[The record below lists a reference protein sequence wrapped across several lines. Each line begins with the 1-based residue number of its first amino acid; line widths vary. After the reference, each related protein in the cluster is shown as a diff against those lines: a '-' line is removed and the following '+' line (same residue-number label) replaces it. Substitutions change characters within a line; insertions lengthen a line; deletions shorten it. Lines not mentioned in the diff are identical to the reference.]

1 MKVVTQSLLTATVFL
16 FAGMALFAQ
25 TEDWQNPGVVER
37 NRLPMSTF
45 FTTDQQNTL
54 SLSGMWKFYFNPS
67 VTSRLKGFEAVGYDD
82 SSWGEIPVPGMFE
95 LNGYGDPLYVNIGYP
110 WRGNYQTNPPIP
122 PTEDNY
128 VGQYRR
134 TFTVDKSWI
143 GKQICICIGSA
154 TSNVRVWVNGKE
166 VGYSQDSKLEARFD
180 ITKAVKEGENV
191 IAMEVFR
198 WCDGTYL
205 EDQDFWR
212 FTGIARGIYV
222 YTREKKR
229 IEDIHVKGDMDG
241 NFSVYTEV
249 TPGVTT
255 VDYSL
260 IDSDGKTVSTFST
273 PVARK
278 FEESENG
285 NVALRYEGSISS
297 PKLWSAEDPNLYS
310 LKVTARDGKGVCES
324 ATVRMGFRT
333 VEVKGAQFLVNGK
346 QVLIKGVDRHEL
358 DPYKGYVLSV
368 EDMIR
373 DIRIMK
379 ELNVNAVRTSHYP
392 NDPVWYDLC
401 DEYGIYV
408 TDEANI
414 ESHGMGYGDATLAK
428 RTDFTEAHMQR
439 GQRMVKRDFN
449 HPCIVVW
456 SMGNEAGNGE
466 NFYKLY
472 DWIKAYDPSRPV
484 QYERAGRDRNTDI
497 YCPMYLGVQ
506 GCIRYATSDPDRPLI
521 QCEYAHAMGNSIG
534 NFKEYWD
541 AVRKYPAYQGG
552 YIWDFVDQAI
562 IWPSNVE
569 GVDHFFAF
577 GGDFNDHDASDG
589 SFNCNGVI
597 AADRTYHP
605 HSYEVRYQYR
615 SILTTPSSLEGDIKV
630 DVYNENFFIGLDR
643 YRMEWSVE
651 AEGEKVLCGS
661 VENLSVDPGKTSTVS
676 LGITLDQIKEAA
688 MKANCCAEDIYLNIN
703 YVLKR
708 KDGLLPAGSIVAYDQ
723 IAISEG
729 EGPWF
734 TPGSAAPKNS
744 SAPILKDGKIS
755 GSFVYAEGTQGQR
768 VSSWEIGFVDGALS
782 SYKIDGKS
790 LIDEPLMPA
799 FGRAPIE
806 NDLGARNEVR
816 SKMWMYPEFKVS
828 STETVNDGNVIVVK
842 TVYQPLE
849 GKAGVE
855 MTYRIYPDGTVDGKE
870 KLVDKGGLSECPDL
884 LRFGMEFAMGGTY
897 SDLEFF
903 GKGPFEN
910 YSDRNTAALV
920 GKYNQTVDEQYHYGY
935 VRTQE
940 SGTKTG
946 MRYFRITDVNGKG
959 LEITSPVRFSASA
972 IPFSRK
978 MLDVS
983 IDDPRPR
990 PNPTNTQSGRAQHSL
1005 EMLPAAFVG
1014 NRPAGKTYVNF
1025 DLVQMGV
1032 GGDNSWG
1039 ARPMEPYLIHAKEME
1054 FDFII
1059 HPVNN

>member
-1 MKVVTQSLLTATVFL
+1 MKPIMTSLLVAAIL
-16 FAGMALFAQ
+16 PIAGQSISAQ
-25 TEDWQNPGVVER
+25 TEDWLNPGVVER
-37 NRLPMSTF
+37 NRLPMSTS
-45 FTTDQQNTL
+45 FTTDQQKTI
-54 SLSGMWKFYFNPS
+54 SLSGMWKFHFNPS
-67 VTSRLKGFEAVGYDD
+67 VDTRLKGFEAVGYND
-82 SSWGEIPVPGMFE
+82 SSWDEIPVPGMLE
-95 LNGYGDPLYVNIGYP
+95 LNGYGDPLYVNIGYA
-110 WRGNYQTNPPIP
+110 WRGNFQTNPPIV
-122 PTEDNY
+122 PTKDNY

-191 IAMEVFR
+191 IALEVFR
-198 WCDGTYL
+198 WCDGSYL

-229 IEDIHVKGDMDG
+229 IEDIHIKGDMDG
-241 NFSVYTEV
+241 NFSVYAEV
-249 TPGVTT
+249 TPGVTS
-255 VDYSL
+255 VDYILTDPS
-260 IDSDGKTVSTFST
+260 GKQVASFTT

-285 NVALRYEGSISS
+285 NVALRYEGKISS
-297 PKLWSAEDPNLYS
+297 PELWSAEDPNLYKLS
-310 LKVTARDGKGVCES
+310 VTAKDSKGVCES
-324 ATVRMGFRT
+324 ASVRMGFRT

-346 QVLIKGVDRHEL
+346 QVLIKGVDRHEI
-358 DPYKGYVLSV
+358 DPYKGYVLSR

-392 NDPVWYDLC
+392 NDPIWYDLC

-414 ESHGMGYGDATLAK
+414 ESHGMGYGEASLAH
-428 RTDFTEAHMQR
+428 RTDFTLAHMQR
-439 GQRMVKRDFN
+439 GQRMVQRDFN
-449 HPCIVVW
+449 HPCVVVW
-456 SMGNEAGNGE
+456 SLGNEAGNGV
-466 NFYKLY
+466 NFYQLY
-472 DWIKAYDPSRPV
+472 DWIKAYDSSRPV

-497 YCPMYLGVQ
+497 YCPMYLGVE
-506 GCIRYATSDPDRPLI
+506 GAIRYATSNPDRPLI

-562 IWPSNVE
+562 SWPVNKE
-569 GVDHFFAF
+569 GTDHIFAF

-615 SILTTPSSLEGDIKV
+615 SILTTPASLEGDIKV
-630 DVYNENFFIGLDR
+630 NVYNENFFINLDR

-651 AEGEKVLCGS
+651 AEGQRILTGIVEKI
-661 VENLSVDPGKTSTVS
+661 DAAPGQTVTVP

-688 MKANCCAEDIYLNIN
+688 AEQCCCADDIYLNVN
-703 YVLKR
+703 FVLKK
-708 KDGLLPAGSIVAYDQ
+708 KDGLLPAGSIVSYDQ
-723 IAISEG
+723 IAISES
-729 EGPWF
+729 EGPSF
-734 TPGSAAPKNS
+734 DPGSAAAGS
-744 SAPILKDGKIS
+744 SIKYEGGKFS
-755 GSFVYAEGTQGQR
+755 GSFVYSDGTQGKR
-768 VSSWEIGFVDGALS
+768 VSSWEIAFTDGAVS
-782 SYKIDGKS
+782 SYRIDGKS
-790 LIDEPLMPA
+790 LIEEPLMPA

-806 NDLGARNEVR
+806 NDLGARNELR
-816 SKMWMYPEFKVS
+816 SKMWMYPEFKVE
-828 STETVNDGNVIVVK
+828 STDVRKDGDNYIVR

-849 GKAGVE
+849 GKAKVA
-855 MTYRIYPDGTVDGKE
+855 MTYTIYPDGTIEGKE
-870 KLVDKGGLSECPDL
+870 SLLDAGGLSECPDL
-884 LRFGMEFAMGGTY
+884 LRFGMEFTMGGKY
-897 SDLEFF
+897 SNLEFF

-910 YSDRNTAALV
+910 YADRNSAALM
-920 GKYNQTVDEQYHYGY
+920 GHYKQTVNEQYHYGY

-946 MRYFRITDVNGKG
+946 MKYFRVTDANGTG
-959 LEITSPVRFSASA
+959 LEITSDKKFSASA
-972 IPFSRK
+972 LPFGRK
-978 MLDVS
+978 TLDLS
-983 IDDPRPR
+983 IGDPRPR
-990 PNPTNTQSGRAQHSL
+990 PNPTNTQSGKAQHSL
-1005 EMLPAAFVG
+1005 EMKALAFE
-1014 NRPAGKTYVNF
+1014 NDREKGKTFVNF
-1025 DLVQMGV
+1025 DMVQMGV

-1039 ARPMEPYLIHAKEME
+1039 ARPMEPYLIHAKEMD
-1054 FDFII
+1054 FNFII
-1059 HPVNN
+1059 RPVNN

>member
-1 MKVVTQSLLTATVFL
+1 MRQIVKTLLLAAILPMAGLSLP
-16 FAGMALFAQ
+16 AQ
-25 TEDWQNPGVVER
+25 TEDWQNPGLVER
-37 NRLPMSTF
+37 NRLPMSTS

-54 SLSGMWKFYFNPS
+54 SLSGMWKFNFNPS
-67 VTSRLKGFEAVGYDD
+67 VATRLKGFEAVGYND
-82 SSWGEIPVPGMFE
+82 SSWDEIPVPGMLE
-95 LNGYGDPLYVNIGYP
+95 LNGYGDPLYVNIGYA
-110 WRGNYQTNPPIP
+110 WRGNYKTNPPIP

-198 WCDGTYL
+198 WCDGSYL

-229 IEDIHVKGDMDG
+229 IEDIHVRGEMNG
-241 NFSVYTEV
+241 NFSVETEV
-249 TPGVTT
+249 TPGITT
-255 VDYSL
+255 VEYALKDA
-260 IDSDGKTVSTFST
+260 DGKTVSTFST

-278 FEESENG
+278 FEESERG
-285 NVALRYEGSISS
+285 NVLLRYEGNIPS
-297 PKLWSAEDPNLYS
+297 PELWSAESPNLYRLS
-310 LKVTARDGKGVCES
+310 VVAKDGKGVCES
-324 ATVRMGFRT
+324 TTVNMGFRT

-346 QVLIKGVDRHEL
+346 QVLIKGVDRHEI
-358 DPYKGYVLSV
+358 DPYKGYVLSE

-392 NDPVWYDLC
+392 NDPHWYDLC
-401 DEYGIYV
+401 DQYGIYV

-414 ESHGMGYGDATLAK
+414 ESHGMGYGEASLAH
-428 RTDFTEAHMQR
+428 RTDFTYAHMQR
-439 GQRMVKRDFN
+439 GQRMVQRDFN
-449 HPCIVVW
+449 HPCVIVW

-466 NFYKLY
+466 NFYQLY

-497 YCPMYLGVQ
+497 YCPMYLGVE
-506 GCIRYATSDPDRPLI
+506 GCIRYATGNPDRPLI
-521 QCEYAHAMGNSIG
+521 QCEYAHAMGNSMG
-534 NFKEYWD
+534 DFKEYWD
-541 AVRKYPAYQGG
+541 TIREYPAYQGG

-562 IWPSNVE
+562 IWPVKNA
-569 GVDHFFAF
+569 GTDHIFAF

-615 SILTTPSSLEGDIKV
+615 SILTTPASLDGEIKLN
-630 DVYNENFFIGLDR
+630 VYNENFFIDLGR
-643 YRMEWSVE
+643 YRLEWAVE
-651 AEGEKVLCGS
+651 AEGEKVLSG
-661 VENLSVDPGKTSTVS
+661 VVDDLKAGPGQTVTVP
-676 LGITLDQIKEAA
+676 LGVTLDQIKEAA
-688 MKANCCAEDIYLNIN
+688 AKVDCCADDIFLNVNYL
-703 YVLKR
+703 LKTM
-708 KDGLLPAGSIVAYDQ
+708 DGLLPAGSIVAYDQ
-723 IAISEG
+723 IAISES
-729 EGPWF
+729 EGSSF
-734 TPGSAAPKNS
+734 VPGSAAVTS
-744 SAPILKDGKIS
+744 SKIVRSGSTFS
-755 GSFVYAEGTQGQR
+755 GSFVYARGTQGQR
-768 VSSWEIGFVDGALS
+768 VSAWEVSFTDGAIS
-782 SYKIDGKS
+782 SYKVDGKS
-790 LIDEPLMPA
+790 LIEEPIMPS

-816 SKMWMYPEFKVS
+816 SRMWMYPEFKLES
-828 STETVNDGNVIVVK
+828 SEIATEGDNFLVK
-842 TVYQPLE
+842 TVYSPIE
-849 GKAGVE
+849 GKARVV
-855 MTYRIYPDGTVDGKE
+855 MTYRIYPDGTIEGNESLQDA
-870 KLVDKGGLSECPDL
+870 GGLTECPDL
-884 LRFGMEFAMGGTY
+884 FRFGMEFTMGGRY
-897 SDLEFF
+897 SNLDFF

-910 YSDRNTAALV
+910 YADRNSAAIV
-920 GKYNQTVDEQYHYGY
+920 GHYSQTVNDQYHYGY

-946 MRYFRITDVNGKG
+946 MRYFRITDANGTG
-959 LEITSPVRFSASA
+959 LEITSPVKFSASA

-1005 EMLPAAFVG
+1005 EMKAFAFE
-1014 NRPAGKTYVNF
+1014 NDRPSGKTYVNF

-1039 ARPMEPYLIHAKEME
+1039 ARPLEPYLIHAKEME

>member
-1 MKVVTQSLLTATVFL
+1 MKPFFKLI
-16 FAGMALFAQ
+16 FAAAVLPLAGAVSSAQ
-25 TEDWQNPGVVER
+25 KMEDWQDPGIVER
-37 NRLPMSTF
+37 NRLPMSAT

-54 SLSGMWKFYFNPS
+54 SLSGMWKFHFNPS
-67 VTSRLKGFEAVGYDD
+67 VTTRLKGFEAVGYND
-82 SSWGEIPVPGMFE
+82 SSWDEIPVPGMLE
-95 LNGYGDPLYVNIGYP
+95 LNGYGDPLYVNIGYA
-110 WRGNYQTNPPIP
+110 WRGNYETNPPYP
-122 PTEDNY
+122 ATEDNY

-143 GKQICICIGSA
+143 GKQICLCIGSA

-166 VGYSQDSKLEARFD
+166 VGYSEDSKLEARFD

-191 IAMEVFR
+191 IALEIFR

-222 YTREKKR
+222 YTREQRR
-229 IEDIHVKGDMDG
+229 IEDIHIKGDMDG
-241 NFSVYTEV
+241 NFSVYAEV
-249 TPGVTT
+249 TPGITT
-255 VDYSL
+255 VQYTLTDPEGTEVAS
-260 IDSDGKTVSTFST
+260 FAT
-273 PVARK
+273 PVPRR

-285 NVALRYEGSISS
+285 NVALRYEGKVSS
-297 PKLWSAEDPNLYS
+297 PKLWSAEDPNLYR
-310 LKVTARDGKGVCES
+310 LTVTAKDGKGVCES
-324 ATVRMGFRT
+324 TSVRMGFRT

-346 QVLIKGVDRHEL
+346 PVLIKGVDRHEI
-358 DPYKGYVLSV
+358 DPYGGYVLSR

-428 RTDFTEAHMQR
+428 RTDFTYAHLQR

-449 HPCIVVW
+449 HPCVVVW

-466 NFYKLY
+466 NFYQLY
-472 DWIKAYDPSRPV
+472 DWIKAYDSSRPV

-497 YCPMYLGVQ
+497 YCPMYLGVE
-506 GCIRYATSDPDRPLI
+506 GCIRYATSNPDRPLI

-562 IWPSNVE
+562 SWPVNT
-569 GVDHFFAF
+569 GGTDHIFAF

-615 SILTTPSSLEGDIKV
+615 SILTSPASLEGEIKV
-630 DVYNENFFIGLDR
+630 NVYNENFFIDLGR
-643 YRMEWSVE
+643 YRLEWNVE
-651 AEGEKVLCGS
+651 AEGEKILTGS
-661 VENLSVDPGKTSTVS
+661 VENLDVAPGQTATVS
-676 LGITLDQIKEAA
+676 LGVTLDQIKEAA
-688 MKANCCAEDIYLNIN
+688 AKACCCADDIYLNVN
-703 YVLKR
+703 YVLKG
-708 KDGLLPAGSIVAYDQ
+708 KDGLLPAGSVVSYDQ
-723 IAISEG
+723 IAISES
-729 EGPWF
+729 EGASF
-734 TPGSAAPKNS
+734 RGGDASVS
-744 SAPILKDGKIS
+744 GGKIIRDGNTFS
-755 GSFVYAEGTQGQR
+755 GSFVYSAGTQQPR
-768 VSSWEIGFVDGALS
+768 ISAWEIGFIDGAIA

-790 LIDEPLMPA
+790 LIEEPLMPA

-816 SKMWMYPEFKVS
+816 SKMWMYPEFKVK
-828 STETVNDGNVIVVK
+828 STDVSKDGDNYVVK
-842 TVYQPLE
+842 TVYEPLE
-849 GKAGVE
+849 GKAGVQ
-855 MTYRIYPDGTVDGKE
+855 MVYRIYPDGTVEGTESLTDE
-870 KLVDKGGLSECPDL
+870 GGLSECPDL
-884 LRFGMEFAMGGTY
+884 FRFGMEFTMGGKY

-910 YSDRNTAALV
+910 YADRNTAALM
-920 GKYNQTVDEQYHYGY
+920 GKYHQSVNDQYHYGY

-946 MRYFRITDVNGKG
+946 MKYFRVTDAGGLG
-959 LEITSPVRFSASA
+959 LEITSGKRFSASA
-972 IPFSRK
+972 LPFGRK
-978 MLDVS
+978 TLDLS
-983 IDDPRPR
+983 IGDPRPR
-990 PNPTNTQSGRAQHSL
+990 SNRTNTQSGKAQHSL
-1005 EMLPAAFVG
+1005 EMKALAFEN
-1014 NRPAGKTYVNF
+1014 NREEGKTYVNF
-1025 DLVQMGV
+1025 DAVQMGV

-1039 ARPMEPYLIHAKEME
+1039 ARPMEAYLIHAKEMSFE
-1054 FDFII
+1054 FTI